1 MKAPVPANSG
11 NCLVDLLSHSILSL
25 QGIELM
31 AAVLVSTSW
40 LIVTFGEVESTGA
53 WRRRGE
59 GI

>member
-1 MKAPVPANSG
+1 
-11 NCLVDLLSHSILSL
+11 VDLLSHSILSL